1 MVAIDSPSDKLG
13 MTARKQAVSMRDEMP
28 PCTVLEGVRWM
39 PVVVN
44 WILAVGVGERDWDVR
59 VMPRVVCM
67 GVLRTEEVR
76 DWVYEFWD
84 DMTGS
89 ILALRISSD
98 KTRAYDTRSY
108 LQFIRYAVYEMLAG
122 QRGC

>member
-1 MVAIDSPSDKLG
+1 
-13 MTARKQAVSMRDEMP
+13 MTARKQVVSMRRDEMP

-39 PVVVN
+39 AVVVN

-59 VMPRVVCM
+59 IMPRVVWM

-76 DWVYEFWD
+76 DWVYEFGD

-89 ILALRISSD
+89 IVNAPKISEGNKGYVRPDVISD
-98 KTRAYDTRSY
+98 ASDMYFMRC
-108 LQFIRYAVYEMLAG
+108 L
-122 QRGC
+122 